1 VIREGYLYLTN
12 KVEDC
17 YLNILVIGDIVGKP
31 GRAII
36 RAMLPKLQRENEIS
50 FTIANAENAAGGRGL
65 TKDVKDELL
74 AAGIDV
80 LTMGNHVWDN
90 KSILSFID
98 DEPRLVRPANYPGE
112 CPGQPYH
119 IYNAGF
125 NKRIAVIN
133 ASGRIYLPP
142 MDCPFQV
149 VSDIIK
155 DIKDTVDCIIVDF
168 HAEATSEKLAFGYYF
183 DGQVTAVLGTHT
195 HIQTADERI
204 MPEGTAYITDLGMT
218 GPVIS
223 ILGMEKEPIIQK
235 FLNGR
240 PARFEVAGGSAQI
253 QGVIL
258 SLDESSNK
266 TLQIKRFS
274 YSTDLL

>member
-1 VIREGYLYLTN
+1 
-12 KVEDC
+12 
-17 YLNILVIGDIVGKP
+17 LNILVIGDIVGRP

-36 RAMLPKLQRENEIS
+36 KALLPKLQKENDIS

-74 AAGIDV
+74 GAGIDV

-90 KSILSFID
+90 KNIYSFID
-98 DEPRLVRPANYPGE
+98 DEPRLIRPANYPSD
-112 CPGQPYH
+112 CPGQGYH
-119 IYNAGF
+119 VYNAGF
-125 NKRIAVIN
+125 NKKIAVIN

-142 MDCPFQV
+142 LDCPFKTV
-149 VSDIIK
+149 MDILDDVRNIA
-155 DIKDTVDCIIVDF
+155 DYSIIDF
-168 HAEATSEKLAFGYYF
+168 HAEATSEKLALGYYF

-204 MPEGTAYITDLGMT
+204 MPGGTAYITDLGMT
-218 GPVIS
+218 GPINS
-223 ILGMEKEPIIQK
+223 ILGMEKEPIIEK

-240 PARFEVAGGSAQI
+240 PARFDVAAGPAQM

-258 SLDESSNK
+258 QLEEENNK
-266 TLQIKRFS
+266 VLGIERYSYNLQM
-274 YSTDLL
+274 

>member
-1 VIREGYLYLTN
+1 M
-12 KVEDC
+12 
-17 YLNILVIGDIVGKP
+17 NILVIGDIVGRP

-36 RAMLPKLQRENEIS
+36 KALLPKLQKENDIS

-74 AAGIDV
+74 GAGIDV

-90 KSILSFID
+90 KNIYSFID
-98 DEPRLVRPANYPGE
+98 DEPRLIRPANYPSD
-112 CPGQPYH
+112 CPGQGYH
-119 IYNAGF
+119 VYNAGF
-125 NKRIAVIN
+125 NKKIAVIN

-142 MDCPFQV
+142 LDCPFKTV
-149 VSDIIK
+149 MDILDDVRNIA
-155 DIKDTVDCIIVDF
+155 DYSIIDF
-168 HAEATSEKLAFGYYF
+168 HAEATSEKLALGYYF

-204 MPEGTAYITDLGMT
+204 MPGGTAYITDLGMT
-218 GPVIS
+218 GPINS
-223 ILGMEKEPIIQK
+223 ILGMEKEPIIEK

-240 PARFEVAGGSAQI
+240 PARFDVAAGPAQM

-258 SLDESSNK
+258 QLEEENNK
-266 TLQIKRFS
+266 VLGIERYSYNLQM
-274 YSTDLL
+274 